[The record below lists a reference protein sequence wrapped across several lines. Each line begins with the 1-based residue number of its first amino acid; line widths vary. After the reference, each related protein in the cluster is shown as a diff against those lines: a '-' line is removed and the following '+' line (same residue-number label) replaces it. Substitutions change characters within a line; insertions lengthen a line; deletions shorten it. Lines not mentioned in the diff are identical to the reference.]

1 MIIIANVCFLWF
13 ARALLYIM
21 GMKYKFYSPAYLTT
35 FVAVLMGVT
44 SASAETKFFY
54 NQVGYDVG
62 QPISVI
68 IKSDNLADGAEFTVI
83 SNGSAVQTG
92 KLSAG
97 SNPDNWLNNG
107 KFYVADLN
115 GLAAGK
121 YTLQISENGQLQ
133 NSDEFT
139 VGDNLIAKNTLSTVL
154 DYFYNDRA
162 NNSTIEGWDKQ
173 MPVYKSDKKLD
184 VHGGWYDASGDV
196 SKYFSHLSYANYLNP
211 QQIPLTVWALAF
223 ASERIPKLLTST
235 TTKAKTADE
244 AAYGADFLVR
254 MLDEQGFFYMTVF
267 DNWGSPMGKREI
279 CAFTGSDGIKST
291 DYQTAF
297 REGGGMAIAAL
308 ASAARLG
315 LKGDFTSEQYL
326 AAAKKGYEHLS
337 QKQSIGGNCEYCDDH
352 KENIIDDYT
361 ALLAATELY
370 ATTKDLS
377 YLTDAY
383 DRAEN
388 LSSRLSTDGY
398 FWSDDAKTRPFWHA
412 SDAGLPLIA
421 LARYSEVIGAIE
433 ENNESIRVHER
444 PIPEWVCVTMI
455 GGGCSNMTLS
465 NVYQAMKSHYEW
477 LIKITN
483 KVDNPF
489 GYARQ
494 TYKTNGAIK
503 DGFFIPHDNES
514 NYWWQGED
522 ARIAS
527 LAAAIL
533 YTKRVLEDKQNYKEA
548 SKYAVDQLDWIL
560 GKNPYGTCMMQGKG
574 IKNPQKYDGQS
585 EFDATLDG
593 GIANGITGKNQDGS
607 GIAWDDDG
615 VQAVGFDPLKE
626 AWNNW
631 RWIEQWLPH
640 STWYLMA
647 VVERYDEVT
656 EPVKFSVGLPKSV
669 ASAKVGVSLVGKNLL
684 LNLPHS
690 VVGNAVKIIDVQGN
704 VQMQKVAQNRNESMN
719 VSALK
724 RGVYLVQVGTT
735 PAKKFIVK

>member
-1 MIIIANVCFLWF
+1 MQFTKFFSPIFPVATVVLLGAN
-13 ARALLYIM
+13 A
-21 GMKYKFYSPAYLTT
+21 
-35 FVAVLMGVT
+35 
-44 SASAETKFFY
+44 ASAETKFFY
-54 NQVGYDVG
+54 NQVGYDAN
-62 QPISVI
+62 QPFTVI
-68 IKSDNLADGAEFTVI
+68 VKSDNLKDGAEF
-83 SNGSAVQTG
+83 SLMSGGSAVQTG

-107 KFYVADLN
+107 KFYVAELKDVKP
-115 GLAAGK
+115 GK
-121 YTLQISENGQLQ
+121 YTLQVSENGQPQ
-133 NSDEFT
+133 KSEEFT
-139 VGDNLIAKNTLSTVL
+139 VGENALAKNTLATVL
-154 DYFYNDRA
+154 DYFYKDRA
-162 NNSTIEGWDKQ
+162 NNPTVEGWDKS
-173 MPVYKSDKKLD
+173 MSVFNSSKKVD

-196 SKYFSHLSYANYLNP
+196 SKYLSHLSYANYLNP

-223 ASERIPKLLTST
+223 TSERIPKLLSST
-235 TTKAKTADE
+235 TTKAKTKDE

-254 MLDEQGFFYMTVF
+254 MLSDEGYFYMTVF

-279 CAFTGSDGIKST
+279 CAFTGSDGKKT
-291 DYQTAF
+291 ADYQTAF

-308 ASAARLG
+308 ARVAALG
-315 LKGDFTSEQYL
+315 VKGDYTSEQYL

-337 QKQSIGGNCEYCDDH
+337 KKQSIGGSCEYCDDH

-361 ALLAATELY
+361 ALLAATELF
-370 ATTKDLS
+370 AATKDQA
-377 YLTDAY
+377 YANDAY
-383 DRAEN
+383 KRAHN
-388 LSSRLSTDGY
+388 LSSRLSKDGY

-421 LARYSEVIGAIE
+421 LARYSEVLGSVE
-433 ENNESIRVHER
+433 ENSGIEINGSSN
-444 PIPEWVCVTMI
+444 WWMCVDMI
-455 GGGCSNMTLS
+455 GGGCSNNLL
-465 NVYQAMKSHYEW
+465 VQVEGAMRMHYNW
-477 LIKITN
+477 LISITN

-494 TYKTNGAIK
+494 TYKTNGSIK

-527 LAAAIL
+527 LSAAIL
-533 YTKRVLEDKQNYKEA
+533 FAKRILEDRDYPKEA
-548 SKYAVDQLDWIL
+548 SKYAADQLDWIL
-560 GKNPYGTCMMQGKG
+560 GKNPYGTCMMHGKG

-585 EFDATLDG
+585 EYDATLEG

-615 VQAVGFDPLKE
+615 VGAVGFDPKKE

-647 VVERYDEVT
+647 LVERYDEVT

-669 ASAKVGVSLVGKNLL
+669 AAAKFGMSLVGSTLSL
-684 LNLPHS
+684 HVPRS
-690 VVGNAVKIIDVQGN
+690 VVGKTIKVVDLRGQ
-704 VQMQKVAQNRNESMN
+704 VQMQKTAQSMN
-719 VSALK
+719 ETMDLSGLN
-724 RGVYLVQVGTT
+724 RGIYLVHVGNLS
-735 PAKKFIVK
+735 AKKIMLK